1 MRREKEGNS
10 KPIEKYK
17 LTIKEMKKLL
27 VFCLCVLALGACKD
41 ERKEPVANLQTQQND
56 SLQKILEQRDNEIN
70 DMMATLNEIQEGFR
84 QINQAED
91 RVTLA
96 RDGEGS
102 NKKEQIQQNMQF
114 IQERLGALGIWR
126 MKINSMAVK
135 DEAAGR
141 MATDR
146 SGKDR

>member
-70 DMMATLNEIQEGFR
+70 DKQRESDVEPPRNRAC
-84 QINQAED
+84 
-91 RVTLA
+91 VH
-96 RDGEGS
+96 
-102 NKKEQIQQNMQF
+102 
-114 IQERLGALGIWR
+114 GALPL
-126 MKINSMAVK
+126 AK
-135 DEAAGR
+135 DAETEPPGSK
-141 MATDR
+141 TDKEIR
-146 SGKDR
+146 ANKPKRKLKPKRRRIIG